1 MKTISSKTLL
11 KIKERFPSMTT
22 EEIIEAARDLLEIT
36 ERFPSLSIA
45 DIIEIARTLPEG
57 A

>member
-1 MKTISSKTLL
+1 MKTLSSKTIL
-11 KIKERFPSMTT
+11 KIKERVPSMTV

>member
-22 EEIIEAARDLLEIT
+22 EEIIEAARELREIK
-36 ERFPSLSIA
+36 ERFPSLSTR
-45 DIIEIARTLPEG
+45 DLIEIARTLPED